1 MKLLRHGPAGS
12 EKPGVLDAEGNIR
25 DLSAHI
31 SDLDGAALSDASI
44 DKLRALDL
52 STLPQVDS
60 GTRIGAC
67 VANVGKLI
75 CVGLNYSDHAA
86 ESGLEVPP
94 EPVLFFKATSSIVG
108 PDDAIEIP
116 RGSESTDWEVE
127 FAIVIGK
134 DGKYIEESNAL
145 QHIAGYCVVND
156 VSERDFQIKRSG
168 QWVKGKSADTFGP
181 MGPWMVTRDE
191 IADPQSLDMFLDVN
205 GESRQRGSTSTMV
218 YQVPFLVSYISQ
230 FMSLQ
235 AGDVISTGTPPG
247 VGMGMNPPTYLKA
260 GDVVTLGIEGL
271 GELASNQVVGGSNPS
286 GRAISFSRLY
296 FHLS

>member
-31 SDLDGAALSDASI
+31 SDLDGAALSDTSI

-191 IADPQSLDMFLDVN
+191 I
-205 GESRQRGSTSTMV
+205 
-218 YQVPFLVSYISQ
+218 YQHHGVS
-230 FMSLQ
+230 
-235 AGDVISTGTPPG
+235 G
-247 VGMGMNPPTYLKA
+247 
-260 GDVVTLGIEGL
+260 
-271 GELASNQVVGGSNPS
+271 
-286 GRAISFSRLY
+286 SFSGVI
-296 FHLS
+296 HLAVHESAGG

>member
-60 GTRIGAC
+60 GTRLGAC

-271 GELASNQVVGGSNPS
+271 GEQRQDVVAHS
-286 GRAISFSRLY
+286 
-296 FHLS
+296 

>member
-271 GELASNQVVGGSNPS
+271 GEQRQDVVAHS
-286 GRAISFSRLY
+286 
-296 FHLS
+296 

>member
-12 EKPGVLDAEGNIR
+12 EKPGVLDGEGTIR
-25 DLSAHI
+25 DLSAHLG
-31 SDLDGAALSDASI
+31 DLDGAALSDASI
-44 DKLRALDL
+44 DKLRAIDL
-52 STLPQVDS
+52 SSLPQVNA
-60 GTRIGAC
+60 GTRLGAC

-86 ESGLEVPP
+86 ESGMEVPP

-108 PDDAIEIP
+108 PDDTIEIP
-116 RGSESTDWEVE
+116 KGSEATDWEVE
-127 FAIVIGK
+127 LAIVIGK

-156 VSERDFQIKRSG
+156 VSERDFQNKRSG

-191 IADPQSLDMFLDVN
+191 IADPQKLEMFLDVN
-205 GESRQRGSTSTMV
+205 GESRQRGSTNTMV

-247 VGMGMNPPTYLKA
+247 VGMGMKPPTYLKA

-271 GELASNQVVGGSNPS
+271 GEQRQDVIAHS
-286 GRAISFSRLY
+286 
-296 FHLS
+296 